1 MRERGNKRSRKGLK
15 KMVKRPEIPDF
26 LEDLGLRIL
35 GAVLAVGLMFS
46 LVFIGDF
53 FDIRFLNSQG
63 GLLIG
68 TIVVME
74 AFFFSAVLYLAV
86 TDGI

>member
-15 KMVKRPEIPDF
+15 KMLKRPEIPDF

-35 GAVLAVGLMFS
+35 GAVLAAVCIF

-53 FDIRFLNSQG
+53 FDIRFLSSQG

-74 AFFFSAVLYLAV
+74 SFFFSAVLYLAV
-86 TDGI
+86 SGCI